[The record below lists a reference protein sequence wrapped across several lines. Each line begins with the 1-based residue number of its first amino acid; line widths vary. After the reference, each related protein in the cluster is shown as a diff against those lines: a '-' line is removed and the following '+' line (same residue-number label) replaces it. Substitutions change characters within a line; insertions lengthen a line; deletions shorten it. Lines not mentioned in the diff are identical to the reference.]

1 MLASWP
7 VTFPPTRH
15 SDPEPQITGLVPI
28 LCRLLRPGAAAGAV
42 GNTTF
47 YSWRDPLS
55 QNWGREGALASKL
68 GAMPGPPVV
77 SLHTRP
83 PPSPP
88 RTGSAFLFQLA
99 GPLSPLQGRGPG
111 VALDESEL
119 LGRMAPRKTDAPG
132 TRVPSAPLPPTQS
145 DPSSPILAT
154 PALGL

>member
-1 MLASWP
+1 MIPAGGDKNTRPLDTAVLMLARWP

-77 SLHTRP
+77 SLHTP
-83 PPSPP
+83 PPAPP
-88 RTGSAFLFQLA
+88 PQDRVSVPVSAC
-99 GPLSPLQGRGPG
+99 R
-111 VALDESEL
+111 
-119 LGRMAPRKTDAPG
+119 APK
-132 TRVPSAPLPPTQS
+132 PSARTWAWCGPR
-145 DPSSPILAT
+145 
-154 PALGL
+154 